1 MKKILFIIYI
11 NLIGF
16 NICLAEVKVYKSS
29 QIPEKANP
37 NYETLVDHYKK
48 YQFDK
53 YRFDRYESEI
63 SDNPYKFKFNLRE
76 EKYLDK
82 QFKKTA
88 LLSYLLFENDKIVI
102 DKISPNERFGKY
114 INEDSK
120 FDSRSVGKSLTS
132 YVLGHAI
139 CKGYIGGL
147 DHRIN
152 DWDLIKNTLYE
163 NQKLIDLLNM
173 RAGDQKY
180 IKKGIGIIGQTGSN
194 ANPNNRNLS
203 AIMKFDLQNSKVSEN
218 KKYNYNPLVTNIL
231 LNYVVFKSNGNFQ
244 KLLNDIFVE
253 KVKVEKSVH
262 FFRQK
267 HSKDEKGPGRYSF
280 VANRYDYLRIAKSM
294 LDDWNNNN
302 CVGKY
307 LKEIYEKRQT
317 KNDPDTNPNS
327 SFGFPKAYG
336 GQFHFDYPGAK
347 KRKILGMD
355 GYGGQ
360 SILIDFERSRI
371 VSVHAIHKN
380 YNWKKLVFEP
390 IKNGN

>member
-1 MKKILFIIYI
+1 M
-11 NLIGF
+11 LIHF
-16 NICLAEVKVYKSS
+16 Y
-29 QIPEKANP
+29 
-37 NYETLVDHYKK
+37 
-48 YQFDK
+48 
-53 YRFDRYESEI
+53 
-63 SDNPYKFKFNLRE
+63 
-76 EKYLDK
+76 
-82 QFKKTA
+82 
-88 LLSYLLFENDKIVI
+88 VI
-102 DKISPNERFGKY
+102 
-114 INEDSK
+114 
-120 FDSRSVGKSLTS
+120 
-132 YVLGHAI
+132 H
-139 CKGYIGGL
+139 
-147 DHRIN
+147 
-152 DWDLIKNTLYE
+152 
-163 NQKLIDLLNM
+163 
-173 RAGDQKY
+173 
-180 IKKGIGIIGQTGSN
+180 IKKGIGIIGQSGRN

-244 KLLNDIFVE
+244 KLINDIFVE

-262 FFRQK
+262 FFKQK

>member
-1 MKKILFIIYI
+1 MKKILLIII
-11 NLIGF
+11 FNFIGF
-16 NICLAEVKVYKSS
+16 NFCLAEIKIYKSS

-37 NYETLVDHYKK
+37 NYGTLVEYYKQ

-53 YRFDRYESEI
+53 YKFDRYETEI

-76 EKYLDK
+76 EKFLNR
-82 QFKKTA
+82 QFNKTA
-88 LLSYLLFENDKIVI
+88 LLSYLLFENDEIVI

-132 YVLGHAI
+132 YILGHAI
-139 CKGYIGGL
+139 CEGYIENL

-163 NQKLIDLLNM
+163 NQKLIELLNM

-180 IKKGIGIIGQTGSN
+180 IKKGIGIIGQTGGN

-231 LNYVVFKSNGNFQ
+231 LNYIIFKSNGNFQ

-253 KVKVEKSVH
+253 KVKIEKSVH
-262 FFRQK
+262 FFKQK
-267 HSKDEKGPGRYSF
+267 YSTDEKGPGRYSF
-280 VANRYDYLRIAKSM
+280 IANRYDYLRIAKSM

-302 CVGKY
+302 CVGQY
-307 LKEIYEKRQT
+307 LKDIYEKRQT

-390 IKNGN
+390 IKNSN